1 MEIARRLQDLATQ
14 YKIPMDKLVK
24 DFEKSGRLADIYNQI
39 LSEKVVDLLVQF
51 ARIQDVPPAPAT

>member
-1 MEIARRLQDLATQ
+1 
-14 YKIPMDKLVK
+14 MDKLVK